1 MGKAYNYDV
10 IVIGAGIAGM
20 VAAVTANGLGKRVAV
35 VEKSRVGGNCT
46 NTTCIPSKALIRLS
60 HLSRDMRRINRLGL
74 GVEPTKGL
82 NGRMV
87 MANVRSIIQRAYEKD
102 TPETFEK
109 IGINLISASA
119 SLLDAHHIKV
129 NEQTL
134 SAEKFILATGTTP
147 FIPEIEGLRGIDFL
161 TNETLYQLDDLPKS
175 LIILGG
181 GVDGLEYASA
191 FGRLGVETTV
201 VEMATRLLPMADQEV
216 VNYLLTALQ
225 AEGIRLLTGTKA
237 VRLYR
242 QKDKIALKV
251 QRGEGPYEEI
261 QAERVLVAVGRR
273 PNLDELSLDKAG
285 VHYNSRG
292 IICDNKLRTSA
303 PNIYAC
309 GDIVGPYQLAS
320 TAEAQA
326 IVAATNAVLP
336 IKRSVDY
343 RNNVYVIFTDPPLAY
358 TGFTEDQAQEKF
370 RHKLKVYRFDYG
382 NMRRAMIDGNELGM
396 AKFLCDGRG
405 RIVGAH
411 ILGEAAGEVIHE
423 VQVIRALNRSLD
435 KLNFVTHAYPTYAQ
449 ALVGRASQLAYLDRM
464 GSSIFVRIAL
474 RVLPGCANRLHLA
487 RERLAEIH
495 PTVSDIRMGNHSVV
509 IDSEV
514 KPSAEMKDKYS
525 PGDGHVCLIQSRMS
539 EQDTIVLDISG
550 TLDAGAERKLS
561 QAFGDAI
568 KRSKNILLNFSD
580 LLHMDSDGAGLLVIC
595 ASRAAKK
602 KLGVAA
608 CGLTAPFRDVFR
620 LTRLDEEIA
629 LFDGEERA
637 LQCSSLRGKKKPS
650 TPSLTHVPFSIVP
663 GWARAAGNLIIGD
676 MPAGVMNINVD
687 GRQTTSPVTGFGQL
701 WDKKYRLLLDEAT
714 LEPEQIVSL
723 WRDEFPNFWPP
734 GNRFF
739 SSGNSPIT
747 PGTAAVLNLTLP
759 GGVILATGLMVI
771 YADDKSFSFI
781 TIQGHVLSGW
791 ITFSSFREK
800 SGTIIQ
806 VNPIF
811 RASDPLMEL
820 GIRFG
825 AAKQED
831 QFWHATLGNLARR
844 LGVQG
849 ELSQQDVLIDP
860 RIQWCKFGNLWYS
873 APIRSF
879 LYMPFYML
887 KRVFKFR

>member
-1 MGKAYNYDV
+1 MGKADNYDV

-46 NTTCIPSKALIRLS
+46 NSTCIPSKALIRLS
-60 HLSRDMRRINRLGL
+60 HLSRDMRRLDRLGL

-82 NGRMV
+82 IGRMV

-109 IGINLISASA
+109 IGINVILASA
-119 SLLDAHHIKV
+119 AFVDGHRIQV
-129 NEQTL
+129 NGQTF
-134 SAEKFILATGTTP
+134 SAEKFIIATGTTP
-147 FIPEIEGLRGIDFL
+147 FIPEVDGLRDIDFL
-161 TNETLYQLDDLPKS
+161 TNETLYNLDDLPKS

-191 FGRLGVETTV
+191 FSRLGIETTV
-201 VEMATRLLPMADQEV
+201 IEMATRLLPMADQEV
-216 VNYLLTALQ
+216 VNYLLTVLQ
-225 AEGIRLLTGTKA
+225 AEGISILTGAKPL
-237 VRLYR
+237 RLYK
-242 QKDKIALKV
+242 QKDKVAIKI
-251 QRGEGPYEEI
+251 QRGDGSYEEI
-261 QAERVLVAVGRR
+261 HAERVLVAVGRR

-343 RNNVYVIFTDPPLAY
+343 RNNVYVIFTEPPLAY
-358 TGFTEDQAQEKF
+358 TGLAEDQAREKF

-382 NMRRAMIDGNELGM
+382 NMRRALIDGNEIGM

-423 VQVIRALNRSLD
+423 VQVIRALNKSLH

-464 GSSIFVRIAL
+464 GSSLFVRIAL
-474 RVLPGCANRLHLA
+474 RMLPGYANRLNLA
-487 RERLAEIH
+487 RDRLAEIH
-495 PTVSDIRMGNHSVV
+495 PAVSNIKMGSHNVV
-509 IDSEV
+509 IDSEIKRSV
-514 KPSAEMKDKYS
+514 EMEGEAL
-525 PGDGHVCLIQSRMS
+525 PRDGEGCVIQSRMPDQ
-539 EQDTIVLDISG
+539 EIMVLDIRGS
-550 TLDAGAERKLS
+550 LDADSERKLS
-561 QAFGDAI
+561 KAFGDAI
-568 KRSKNILLNFSD
+568 KKTKNILLNFSD
-580 LLHMDSDGAGLLVIC
+580 LQHIDTDGVGLLIIC
-595 ASRAAKK
+595 TSRAAKK
-602 KLGVAA
+602 NISIAA
-608 CGLTAPFRDVFR
+608 CGLTDPFRDVFH
-620 LTRLDEEIA
+620 LTRLDEVIVLFNSEEEA
-629 LFDGEERA
+629 LRY
-637 LQCSSLRGKKKPS
+637 SSFQGKS
-650 TPSLTHVPFSIVP
+650 TLSNRSSTHVSVSLAP
-663 GWARAAGNLIIGD
+663 GWARAVGRLSVGD
-676 MPAGVMNINVD
+676 MPAGVMNINVE

-701 WDKKYRLLLDEAT
+701 WDKKYRLLLNDAT
-714 LEPEQIVSL
+714 LEPQQIVSL

-739 SSGNSPIT
+739 SSGHSPIA

-759 GGVILATGLMVI
+759 GGIVLATGLMVI
-771 YADDKSFSFI
+771 YVDDKSFSFI

-791 ITFSSFREK
+791 ITFSSFQEK

-844 LGVQG
+844 LGVRG

-860 RIQWCKFGNLWYS
+860 RIQWRKFKNIWYS
-873 APIRSF
+873 APIRSL
-879 LYMPFYML
+879 LYMPLYML
-887 KRVFKFR
+887 KRMFKFR